1 MQIISFYH
9 SSKDSFVKLCRTLMQ
24 EKQINGLAKEKVVQF
39 NVYAISSVCVFYFYA
54 IKSSWTIDLV
64 KSSWASLWT
73 GSVTVCACIYV
84 LSARV

>member
-1 MQIISFYH
+1 
-9 SSKDSFVKLCRTLMQ
+9 MQ
-24 EKQINGLAKEKVVQF
+24 EKQIIELGNGLAKEKVVQF

>member
-24 EKQINGLAKEKVVQF
+24 EKQIIELGNGLAKEKVVQF

-54 IKSSWTIDLV
+54 IKSS
-64 KSSWASLWT
+64 
-73 GSVTVCACIYV
+73 
-84 LSARV
+84 